1 MYQRLIFE
9 IFEKSRLEK
18 TVVLKEK
25 TKFELMLYFDSTYIA
40 IVVDAFFFFR
50 WC

>member
-18 TVVLKEK
+18 TVVLEEK
-25 TKFELMLYFDSTYIA
+25 TKFELMLYFDATYIA